1 MSVHVNSAVFTMF
14 FAFTVNSDKYACRLY
29 KRKSPCPTNIY
40 IGQVDISVQEYSIV
54 LINSSFK
61 IKEVI
66 IYTLTTLT
74 WDVETFDI
82 SN

>member
-1 MSVHVNSAVFTMF
+1 MHVDYISANLLVPLI
-14 FAFTVNSDKYACRLY
+14 Y
-29 KRKSPCPTNIY
+29 IY